1 MTPATIGEKA
11 SKSRWLNRS
20 VLGIGLASLCSD
32 VGHEMATT
40 AMPALLASL
49 GASSAILG
57 LIEGLADG
65 LSSFAKLLSGVYS
78 DRLRQRKP
86 LAVAAFVVREKPHTP
101 DLRHGFWHGM
111 NHLPRGFHRY
121 LAGVGIAGLGDFSNT
136 LLILGV
142 LATVNGIGDFI
153 ASVSV
158 GALWVVSPVYA
169 MIFVTV
175 TCLCGAV
182 IIGSTRPVP
191 IDNRP
196 GTTGP

>member
-86 LAVAAFVVREKPHTP
+86 LAVAAFVVCGKSRT
-101 DLRHGFWHGM
+101 LRICGM
-111 NHLPRGFHRY
+111 
-121 LAGVGIAGLGDFSNT
+121 DS
-136 LLILGV
+136 
-142 LATVNGIGDFI
+142 
-153 ASVSV
+153 
-158 GALWVVSPVYA
+158 
-169 MIFVTV
+169 
-175 TCLCGAV
+175 
-182 IIGSTRPVP
+182 
-191 IDNRP
+191 
-196 GTTGP
+196 GTE